1 MLRKIIKIDEA
12 KCDGCGKCVPNC
24 KESAIRITG
33 GKARLV
39 SEAYCDGLGAC
50 LGHCPRGAITIEERD
65 AAEFDEKAV
74 DAHLHG
80 HIVNAGICHAS
91 ALRRIDRQPV
101 EGPAVESA
109 LANWPVQIHLVPA
122 HAPFLKNADILI
134 AADCVGFAYPQL
146 HRMLLN
152 GKILLVG
159 GPKLDD
165 VEVYREKFIQMAALN
180 DIRSITYVHMEV
192 PCCTGLIGIVKDA
205 IRQSGK
211 DIPFTDITVSIDG
224 RRL

>member
-91 ALRRIDRQPV
+91 AFPQERGYTDSRRLRRVRVSAASSD
-101 EGPAVESA
+101 AVE
-109 LANWPVQIHLVPA
+109 
-122 HAPFLKNADILI
+122 
-134 AADCVGFAYPQL
+134 
-146 HRMLLN
+146 
-152 GKILLVG
+152 
-159 GPKLDD
+159 
-165 VEVYREKFIQMAALN
+165 REDTA
-180 DIRSITYVHMEV
+180 
-192 PCCTGLIGIVKDA
+192 
-205 IRQSGK
+205 
-211 DIPFTDITVSIDG
+211 
-224 RRL
+224 RRLSETG